1 MFSLKLD
8 SWSADFRNL
17 IDSVENIHVQHGK
30 NPEDEDD
37 DPWLSK
43 SLDNRLQIY
52 FDGINDFLMIQKA
65 AADIEGLRLANT
77 MTIQIWAMSTVPDV
91 TSATLLSKID

>member
-17 IDSVENIHVQHGK
+17 IDSVENIHVQLGK
-30 NPEDEDD
+30 NPEYEDD

-52 FDGINDFLMIQKA
+52 FDGINDFLMIQEA
-65 AADIEGLRLANT
+65 AADIEGLRLAHT